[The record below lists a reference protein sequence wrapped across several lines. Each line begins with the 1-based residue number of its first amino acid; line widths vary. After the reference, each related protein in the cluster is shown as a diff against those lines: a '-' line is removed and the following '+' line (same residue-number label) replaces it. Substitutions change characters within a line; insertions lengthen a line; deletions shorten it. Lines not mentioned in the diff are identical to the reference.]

1 MTLLERIHGGYVHG
15 RRSRVLA
22 GHLAALIPPHA
33 RVLDV
38 GCGDGLLD
46 GLILEQRPDVDLEGI
61 DVAVRPRT
69 CIPVA
74 PFDGREIPH
83 ADGSFDA
90 VQFVDVL
97 HHTDDPLVLLRE
109 AARVARH
116 AVLIKDH
123 LLEGFLAGTTLR
135 FMDRVSN
142 TRHGVVLPFNYWTR
156 RQWPEGFA
164 RSGLAVETWKGR
176 LGMYPWPAGLV
187 FGRGLHFVARL
198 TVNGC
203 GRGKRDSIPRHD
215 P

>member
-15 RRSRVLA
+15 RRSGVLA
-22 GHLAALIPPHA
+22 RHLAELLPPHA

-46 GLILEQRPDVDLEGI
+46 GLILEQRPDVELEGI
-61 DVAVRPRT
+61 DVAVRRHT
-69 CIPVA
+69 CIPVT

-83 ADGSFDA
+83 ADASFDA

-97 HHTDDPLVLLRE
+97 HHTDDPLALLRE

-123 LLEGFLAGTTLR
+123 LLDGFLAGPTLR

-142 TRHGVVLPFNYWTR
+142 TRHGVVLPFNYWR
-156 RQWPEGFA
+156 QRQWDEAFQA
-164 RSGLAVETWKGR
+164 LRLNVDCWRSDLGL
-176 LGMYPWPAGLV
+176 YPWPASWV
-187 FGRGLHFVARL
+187 FGRSLHFLARL
-198 TVNGC
+198 QV
-203 GRGKRDSIPRHD
+203 S
-215 P
+215 

>member
-1 MTLLERIHGGYVHG
+1 MAAAMTLLERIHGGYVHE

-22 GHLAALIPPHA
+22 GHLAELIPPNA

-61 DVAVRPRT
+61 DVAVRRHT
-69 CIPVA
+69 CIPVT
-74 PFDGREIPH
+74 PFNGREIPH

-109 AARVARH
+109 AARVSRQAI
-116 AVLIKDH
+116 LIKDH
-123 LLEGFLAGTTLR
+123 LLEGFLAGPTLR

-156 RQWPEGFA
+156 RQWMEGFA
-164 RSGLAVETWKGR
+164 RLGLQVEAWKGQ
-176 LGMYPWPAGLV
+176 LGMYPWPASVL
-187 FGRGLHFVARL
+187 FGRGLHFIARL
-198 TVNGC
+198 M
-203 GRGKRDSIPRHD
+203 R
-215 P
+215 

>member
-46 GLILEQRPDVDLEGI
+46 GLILEQRPDVSLEGI
-61 DVAVRPRT
+61 DVAVRPQT
-69 CIPVA
+69 CLPVT
-74 PFDGREIPH
+74 PFNGRDIPH
-83 ADGSFDA
+83 ADASFDA

-109 AARVARH
+109 AARVSRR
-116 AVLIKDH
+116 VILIKDH
-123 LLEGFLAGTTLR
+123 LLEGFLAGATLR

-142 TRHGVVLPFNYWTR
+142 TRHGVVLPFNYWDR
-156 RQWPEGFA
+156 KRWHDGFG
-164 RSGLAVETWKGR
+164 RLGLELEAWQEQ
-176 LGMYPWPAGLV
+176 LGMYPWPASLL

-198 TVNGC
+198 TVNAPACRRRSAG
-203 GRGKRDSIPRHD
+203 
-215 P
+215 